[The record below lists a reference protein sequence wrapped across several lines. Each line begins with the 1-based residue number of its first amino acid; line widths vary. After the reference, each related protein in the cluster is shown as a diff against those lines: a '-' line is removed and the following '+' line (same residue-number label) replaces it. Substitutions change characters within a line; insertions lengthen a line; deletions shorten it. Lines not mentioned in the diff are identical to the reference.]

1 MTGMSRYY
9 LSRLLVSATLCGLLL
24 LSGSSGWTAAL
35 AGAGVF
41 ALFLWAPHSGRYAVR
56 PERGITALQHDEFTR
71 AITDKAARIAFV
83 VTTLALGGLVVYFGS
98 VAPADVPVRLINF
111 VLILGWAIY
120 FVVSF
125 WLRRT

>member
-1 MTGMSRYY
+1 
-9 LSRLLVSATLCGLLL
+9 
-24 LSGSSGWTAAL
+24 
-35 AGAGVF
+35 
-41 ALFLWAPHSGRYAVR
+41 VR